1 MSGKT
6 LYDVELRRRA
16 VELYEKGRG
25 VRRVAAWEGLLEP
38 PSKTGPVRGCGY
50 SRGRKKLRDLTIVV

>member
-16 VELYEKGRG
+16 AEFYEKGRG
-25 VRRVAAWEGLLEP
+25 ARRVAGWEGLLEP
-38 PSKTGPVRGCGY
+38 PSKMGPARGCGY
-50 SRGRKKLRDLTIVV
+50 SRGRKKLRGLTIVV